1 MRQLKLLTEIAHN
14 KIYKNSIN
22 YSVVDLDLLLNPLNP
37 VFYYFNIDTA
47 VMSLYCS
54 LPLTLAELHRTLQ
67 YCSVYVYQAG
77 RRVRTSK
84 AVWLDG
90 RFAFCTL

>member
-1 MRQLKLLTEIAHN
+1 MRQLKLLTDVLIT
-14 KIYKNSIN
+14 KYTKTVLITLLLTWIW
-22 YSVVDLDLLLNPLNP
+22 LLNPLNP

-67 YCSVYVYQAG
+67 CCSVYVYQAG